1 MYKINRSSN
10 DIVKLEEKLFKEL
23 HIREREHL
31 QEWIAKNPEILGEEL
46 LIIQKE
52 FDGFNDTQE
61 RLDLL
66 AIDKDGG
73 LVVIE
78 NKLDDTGRNVVWQ
91 ALKYAS
97 YCSTLTTNQIV
108 KIYQSFLDK
117 WQKGEDAKQNLLDF
131 LERNEEELLLNRK
144 DQRIIFV
151 ANNYRKEV
159 TSTVLWL
166 LNHDIQVQCFR
177 ATPYAMGEDV
187 FLQVEQIIPLPET
200 KEFMID
206 AKEKEKEEQEK
217 SKTVEQ
223 SELLLLKF
231 WNVLKE
237 KLAENQLDYLD
248 RVSSK
253 PHYSIGF
260 WKGRGKFAFSI
271 GRLNYRVELYFSD
284 DESKV
289 LFDAMASFK
298 DNIQTEHDGLIEWER
313 LDNKKASRIKFE
325 MPKNVLESLNGKFN
339 ERQSWNQIVEWYA
352 QAMNR
357 FYGVLYP
364 YWEKVQRNQ
373 Q

>member
-1 MYKINRSSN
+1 MYKINKSSN
-10 DIVKLEEKLFKEL
+10 NVVKLEQKLFKEL
-23 HIREREHL
+23 QIREREHL
-31 QEWIAKNPEILGEEL
+31 QEWIAKNPEMLGEEL

-52 FDGFNDTQE
+52 FDGFNDTNE

-73 LVVIE
+73 LVIIE

-97 YCSTLTTNQIV
+97 YCSTLTTNQIL
-108 KIYQSFLDK
+108 KIYQDYLDR
-117 WQKGEDAKQNLLDF
+117 WQQGEDAKQNLLDF
-131 LERNEEELLLNRK
+131 LERSEEELLLNRN

-177 ATPYAMGEDV
+177 ATPYSMGEEM
-187 FLQVEQIIPLPET
+187 FLQIEQIIPLPET

-223 SELLLLKF
+223 SEIQLLKF
-231 WNVLKE
+231 WNILKT
-237 KLAENQLDYLD
+237 KLAEHKLDYLD

-260 WKGRGKFAFSI
+260 SKGRGRFGFCI
-271 GRLNYRVELYFSD
+271 GRLTYRVELYFSD
-284 DESKV
+284 DNDKA
-289 LFDAMASFK
+289 LIDAMSQFK
-298 DNIQTEHDGLIEWER
+298 EEIQSKHNGIIEWER
-313 LDNKKASRIKFE
+313 LENKKASRIKYE
-325 MPKNVLESLNGKFN
+325 MPREVLDNLNGRFN
-339 ERQSWNQIVEWYA
+339 EEQSWDQIVEWYSL
-352 QAMNR
+352 AMKE
-357 FYGVLYP
+357 FYKAVYP
-364 YWEKVQRNQ
+364 FWEKVQRDQ
-373 Q
+373 